1 MTRMKQLFLGW
12 TLTIIGT
19 TIVIIGITE
28 IVLVNL

>member
-19 TIVIIGITE
+19 TMVIISVTG

>member
-19 TIVIIGITE
+19 TMVIIGVTG

>member
-19 TIVIIGITE
+19 TMVITGIAG

>member
-1 MTRMKQLFLGW
+1 MPRMKQLFLGW

-19 TIVIIGITE
+19 TMVIISVTG